1 MNKIY
6 KWSVLAATTL
16 SLVACGTGAQKTN
29 SQQSKTEKTAKN
41 VVSNGQMELSL
52 KGGQYIKPPV
62 LNES

>member
-16 SLVACGTGAQKTN
+16 SLVACGASVQKTH

-41 VVSNGQMELSL
+41 VVSMVKWS
-52 KGGQYIKPPV
+52 
-62 LNES
+62 